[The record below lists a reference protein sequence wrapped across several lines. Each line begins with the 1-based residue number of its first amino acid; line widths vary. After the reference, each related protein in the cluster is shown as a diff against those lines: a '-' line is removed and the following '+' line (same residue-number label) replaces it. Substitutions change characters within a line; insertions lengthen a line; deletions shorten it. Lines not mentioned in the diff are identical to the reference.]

1 MALIASAPSYSQLI
15 IWLLFFRNFPGSTS
29 VRMTSTSH
37 HSDLQSDLW
46 VGEPTADLPGQKAR
60 ELVDG
65 VPMQPARLQQVNG
78 QIVISGD
85 WVRPCV
91 RDVLMDDGFEKAHKW
106 AVDHQSDP
114 AQTSVEMDA
123 SAIGALDTLGCLALA
138 DLETAVSKSG
148 LQARIV
154 NLPADKSDL
163 FSAVR
168 EKADVEPAAIERFG
182 LDDLVALFGRGVLS
196 LWADLTGVVSML
208 GLVLVSVATTLV
220 NPGRWRFNAFVTQ
233 LDKSAFRAVPIIVLI
248 QFVIGGIIAQ
258 QSAYQLRLF
267 GADLFAVDLLAIL
280 VLREI
285 GVLISAI
292 MVAGRTGSAF
302 TAEIGAMRMR
312 EEVDAMRVM
321 GLDPVDVLVVP
332 RLLGL
337 VIALPLLTIIA
348 NASALAGGMLLVW
361 VYSGIEPTIFID
373 RMHDAILLETVM
385 VGLIK
390 APFMALAIGCIA
402 CYEGFRVTGS
412 TESLGQ
418 RVTAAVVK
426 SIFAVIVM
434 DGVFAIF
441 FASIDY

>member
-1 MALIASAPSYSQLI
+1 MLGVVLTASFAAL
-15 IWLLFFRNFPGSTS
+15 
-29 VRMTSTSH
+29 
-37 HSDLQSDLW
+37 
-46 VGEPTADLPGQKAR
+46 
-60 ELVDG
+60 
-65 VPMQPARLQQVNG
+65 
-78 QIVISGD
+78 
-85 WVRPCV
+85 VRP
-91 RDVLMDDGFEKAHKW
+91 R
-106 AVDHQSDP
+106 
-114 AQTSVEMDA
+114 
-123 SAIGALDTLGCLALA
+123 
-138 DLETAVSKSG
+138 
-148 LQARIV
+148 
-154 NLPADKSDL
+154 
-163 FSAVR
+163 
-168 EKADVEPAAIERFG
+168 
-182 LDDLVALFGRGVLS
+182 
-196 LWADLTGVVSML
+196 
-208 GLVLVSVATTLV
+208 
-220 NPGRWRFNAFVTQ
+220 RWRINAFITQ

-258 QSAYQLRLF
+258 QSAWQLRFF
-267 GADLFAVDLLAIL
+267 GAELFTADLVAIL

-332 RLLGL
+332 RVLGL
-337 VIALPLLTIIA
+337 VIALPLLTVVA
-348 NASALAGGMLLVW
+348 NAAALSGGILTVW
-361 VYSGIEPTIFID
+361 LYSGIEPVVFIE

-402 CYEGFRVTGS
+402 CYEGFRVGGS

-434 DGVFAIF
+434 DGVFAMF